1 MEQISMKEKPIFR
14 LVFTMSMPNVL
25 SMLVNSM
32 YNIVDSFFVAKINE
46 NAMTALSLVFPMQ
59 NLVTSIGVGFGV
71 GINAAIALNMG
82 AKRQKAADTATTF
95 GVFLSTF
102 HGIFLTAFC
111 ILIMPWFLRLFTTNP
126 EVISMGVD
134 YSNVTFSFAVSVNV
148 GIALEK
154 IFQSV
159 GRMKTSMF
167 VMVAGCV
174 TNIIL
179 DPILIFG
186 LGPVP
191 AMGIAG
197 AALATGIGQSF
208 ILILYIWICVKKPL
222 PVKISPGVLKSEE
235 KMVKKLY
242 YVGIPAT
249 LNMALPSL
257 LISALNGILS
267 VFSQIYV
274 VILGIY
280 YKLQTFVYLPA
291 NGIIQGIRPLISF
304 NYGAKEYGR
313 VKKIYHTAL
322 GFSLVIMLMG
332 TGLCM
337 FLPNQLLSLFTA
349 NSETIIHGALA
360 LRIISIGFMV
370 SAVSITTC
378 GSLEAL
384 GEGMASL
391 IISVLRYIVLII
403 PIAFFLSRF
412 MGANGVWHAFW
423 STEVIACGISY
434 LLYRKFVVR

>member
-1 MEQISMKEKPIFR
+1 MELSMKEKPLLQ
-14 LVFTMSMPNVL
+14 LVFMMSMPNVL

-32 YNIVDSFFVAKINE
+32 YNIVDSFFVAKISE
-46 NAMTALSLVFPMQ
+46 NAMTALALVFPIQ

-71 GINAAIALNMG
+71 GINAAIALNLG
-82 AKRQKAADTATTF
+82 AKRQKAADTAASF
-95 GVFLSTF
+95 GVLLSIV

-111 ILIMPWFLRLFTTNP
+111 ILIMPGFLRLFTANQ
-126 EVISMGVD
+126 EVISMGVE
-134 YSNVTFSFAVSVNV
+134 YSNVAFSFAVSVNV
-148 GIALEK
+148 GIAFEK

-159 GRMKTSMF
+159 GRMKTSMY
-167 VMVAGCV
+167 VMIAGCV

-197 AALATGIGQSF
+197 AALATGIGQSL
-208 ILILYIWICVKKPL
+208 ILLLYIWVCAKKPL
-222 PVKISPGVLKSEE
+222 SVKICTEALRSKE
-235 KMVKKLY
+235 KMMKKLY

-267 VFSQIYV
+267 IYSQIYL

-337 FLPNQLLSLFTA
+337 FLPNQLLSLFTT
-349 NSETIIHGALA
+349 NGETVIHGALA
-360 LRIISIGFMV
+360 LRVISIGFMV

-384 GEGMASL
+384 GEGLASL

-403 PIAFFLSRF
+403 PLAFFLSRW
-412 MGANGVWHAFW
+412 MGASGVWHAFW

>member
-1 MEQISMKEKPIFR
+1 M
-14 LVFTMSMPNVL
+14 
-25 SMLVNSM
+25 
-32 YNIVDSFFVAKINE
+32 
-46 NAMTALSLVFPMQ
+46 ALS
-59 NLVTSIGVGFGV
+59 
-71 GINAAIALNMG
+71 
-82 AKRQKAADTATTF
+82 
-95 GVFLSTF
+95 
-102 HGIFLTAFC
+102 
-111 ILIMPWFLRLFTTNP
+111 
-126 EVISMGVD
+126 
-134 YSNVTFSFAVSVNV
+134 
-148 GIALEK
+148 
-154 IFQSV
+154 
-159 GRMKTSMF
+159 
-167 VMVAGCV
+167 
-174 TNIIL
+174 
-179 DPILIFG
+179 
-186 LGPVP
+186 
-191 AMGIAG
+191 
-197 AALATGIGQSF
+197 
-208 ILILYIWICVKKPL
+208 
-222 PVKISPGVLKSEE
+222 
-235 KMVKKLY
+235 
-242 YVGIPAT
+242 
-249 LNMALPSL
+249 SL

-267 VFSQIYV
+267 VYSQIYV

-304 NYGAKEYGR
+304 NYGAKEYER

-332 TGLCM
+332 TGLCI

-423 STEVIACGISY
+423 STEVVACGISY

>member
-1 MEQISMKEKPIFR
+1 MELSMKEKPILQ
-14 LVFTMSMPNVL
+14 LVFMMSMPNVL

-32 YNIVDSFFVAKINE
+32 YNIVDSFFVAKISE
-46 NAMTALSLVFPMQ
+46 NAMTALALVFPIQ

-71 GINAAIALNMG
+71 GINAAIALNLG
-82 AKRQKAADTATTF
+82 AKRQKAADTAASF
-95 GVFLSTF
+95 GVLLSIV

-111 ILIMPWFLRLFTTNP
+111 ILIMPGFLRLFTANQ
-126 EVISMGVD
+126 EVISMGVE
-134 YSNVTFSFAVSVNV
+134 YSNVAFSFAVSVNV
-148 GIALEK
+148 GIAFEK

-159 GRMKTSMF
+159 GRMKTSMY
-167 VMVAGCV
+167 VMIAGCV

-197 AALATGIGQSF
+197 AALATGIGQSL
-208 ILILYIWICVKKPL
+208 ILLLYIWVCAKKPL
-222 PVKISPGVLKSEE
+222 SVKICTEALRSKE
-235 KMVKKLY
+235 KMMKKLY

-267 VFSQIYV
+267 IYSQIYL

-322 GFSLVIMLMG
+322 GFLLVIMLMG

-337 FLPNQLLSLFTA
+337 FLPNQLLSLFTT
-349 NSETIIHGALA
+349 NGETVIHGALA
-360 LRIISIGFMV
+360 LRVISIGFMV

-403 PIAFFLSRF
+403 PLAFFLSRW
-412 MGANGVWHAFW
+412 MGASGVWHAFW

>member
-1 MEQISMKEKPIFR
+1 MELSMKEKPILQ
-14 LVFTMSMPNVL
+14 LVFMMSMPNVL

-32 YNIVDSFFVAKINE
+32 YNIVDSFFVAKISE
-46 NAMTALSLVFPMQ
+46 NAMTALALVFPIQ

-71 GINAAIALNMG
+71 GINAAIALNLG
-82 AKRQKAADTATTF
+82 AKRQKAADTAASF
-95 GVFLSTF
+95 GVLLSIV

-111 ILIMPWFLRLFTTNP
+111 ILIMPGFLRLFTANQ
-126 EVISMGVD
+126 EVISMGVE
-134 YSNVTFSFAVSVNV
+134 YSNVAFSFAVSVNV
-148 GIALEK
+148 GIAFEK

-159 GRMKTSMF
+159 GRMKTSMY
-167 VMVAGCV
+167 VMIAGCV

-197 AALATGIGQSF
+197 AALATGIGQSL
-208 ILILYIWICVKKPL
+208 ILLLYIWVCAKKPL
-222 PVKISPGVLKSEE
+222 SVKICTEALRSKE
-235 KMVKKLY
+235 KMMKKLY

-267 VFSQIYV
+267 IYSQIYL

-337 FLPNQLLSLFTA
+337 FLPNQLLSLFTT
-349 NSETIIHGALA
+349 NGETVINGALA
-360 LRIISIGFMV
+360 LRVISIGFMV

-403 PIAFFLSRF
+403 PLAFFLSRW
-412 MGANGVWHAFW
+412 MGASGVWHAFW

>member
-1 MEQISMKEKPIFR
+1 MELSMKEKPILQ
-14 LVFTMSMPNVL
+14 LVFMMSMPNVL

-32 YNIVDSFFVAKINE
+32 YNIVDSFFVAKISE
-46 NAMTALSLVFPMQ
+46 NAMTALALVFPIQ

-71 GINAAIALNMG
+71 GINAAIALNLG
-82 AKRQKAADTATTF
+82 AKRQKAADTAASF
-95 GVFLSTF
+95 GVLLSIV

-111 ILIMPWFLRLFTTNP
+111 ILIMPGFLRLFTANQ
-126 EVISMGVD
+126 EVISMGVE
-134 YSNVTFSFAVSVNV
+134 YSNVAFSFAVSVNV
-148 GIALEK
+148 GIAFEK

-159 GRMKTSMF
+159 GRMKTSMY
-167 VMVAGCV
+167 VMIAGCV

-197 AALATGIGQSF
+197 AALATGIGQSL
-208 ILILYIWICVKKPL
+208 ILLLYIWVCAKKPL
-222 PVKISPGVLKSEE
+222 SVKICTEALRSKE
-235 KMVKKLY
+235 KMMKKLY

-267 VFSQIYV
+267 IYSQIYL

-322 GFSLVIMLMG
+322 GFLLVIMLMG

-337 FLPNQLLSLFTA
+337 FLPNQLLSLFTT
-349 NSETIIHGALA
+349 NGETVIHGALA
-360 LRIISIGFMV
+360 LRVISIGFMV

-384 GEGMASL
+384 GEGLASL

-403 PIAFFLSRF
+403 PLAFFLSRW
-412 MGANGVWHAFW
+412 MGASGVWHAFW

>member
-1 MEQISMKEKPIFR
+1 MELSMKEKPILQ
-14 LVFTMSMPNVL
+14 LVFMMSMPNVL

-32 YNIVDSFFVAKINE
+32 YNIVDSFFVAKISE
-46 NAMTALSLVFPMQ
+46 NAMTALALVFPIQ

-71 GINAAIALNMG
+71 GINAAIALNLG
-82 AKRQKAADTATTF
+82 AKRQKAADTAASF
-95 GVFLSTF
+95 GVLLSIV

-111 ILIMPWFLRLFTTNP
+111 ILIMPGFLRLFTANQ
-126 EVISMGVD
+126 EVISMGVE
-134 YSNVTFSFAVSVNV
+134 YSNVAFSFAVSVNV
-148 GIALEK
+148 GIAFEK

-159 GRMKTSMF
+159 GRMKTSMY
-167 VMVAGCV
+167 VMIAGCV

-186 LGPVP
+186 LDPVP

-197 AALATGIGQSF
+197 AALATGIGQSL
-208 ILILYIWICVKKPL
+208 ILLLYIWVCAKKPL
-222 PVKISPGVLKSEE
+222 SVKICTEALRSKE
-235 KMVKKLY
+235 KMMKKLY

-267 VFSQIYV
+267 IYSQIYL

-337 FLPNQLLSLFTA
+337 FLPNQLLSLFTT
-349 NSETIIHGALA
+349 NGETVIHGALA
-360 LRIISIGFMV
+360 LRVISIGFMV

-384 GEGMASL
+384 GEGLASL

-403 PIAFFLSRF
+403 PLAFFLSRW
-412 MGANGVWHAFW
+412 MGASGVWHAFW

>member
-1 MEQISMKEKPIFR
+1 MELSMKEKPILQ
-14 LVFTMSMPNVL
+14 LVFMMSMPNVL

-32 YNIVDSFFVAKINE
+32 YNIVDSFFVAKISE
-46 NAMTALSLVFPMQ
+46 NAMTALALVFPIQ

-71 GINAAIALNMG
+71 GINAAIALNLG
-82 AKRQKAADTATTF
+82 AERQKAADTAASF
-95 GVFLSTF
+95 GVLLSIV

-111 ILIMPWFLRLFTTNP
+111 ILIMPGFLRLFTANQ
-126 EVISMGVD
+126 EVISMGVE
-134 YSNVTFSFAVSVNV
+134 YSNVAFSFAVSVNV
-148 GIALEK
+148 GIAFEK

-159 GRMKTSMF
+159 GRMKTSMY
-167 VMVAGCV
+167 VMIAGCV

-186 LGPVP
+186 LDPVP

-197 AALATGIGQSF
+197 AALATGIGQSL
-208 ILILYIWICVKKPL
+208 ILLLYIWVCAKKPL
-222 PVKISPGVLKSEE
+222 SVKICTEALRSKE
-235 KMVKKLY
+235 KMMKKLY

-267 VFSQIYV
+267 IYSQIYL

-337 FLPNQLLSLFTA
+337 FLPNQLLSLFTT
-349 NSETIIHGALA
+349 NGETVIHGALA
-360 LRIISIGFMV
+360 LRVISIGFMV

-384 GEGMASL
+384 GEGLASL

-403 PIAFFLSRF
+403 PLAFFLSRW
-412 MGANGVWHAFW
+412 MGASGVWHAFW

>member
-1 MEQISMKEKPIFR
+1 MELSMKEKPILQ
-14 LVFTMSMPNVL
+14 LVFMMSMPNVL

-32 YNIVDSFFVAKINE
+32 YNIVDSFFVAKISE
-46 NAMTALSLVFPMQ
+46 NAMTALALVFPIQ

-71 GINAAIALNMG
+71 GINAAIALNLG
-82 AKRQKAADTATTF
+82 AKRQKAADTAASF
-95 GVFLSTF
+95 GVLLSIV

-111 ILIMPWFLRLFTTNP
+111 ILIMPGFLRLFTANQ
-126 EVISMGVD
+126 EVISMGVE
-134 YSNVTFSFAVSVNV
+134 YSNVAFSFAVSVNV
-148 GIALEK
+148 GIAFEK

-159 GRMKTSMF
+159 GRMKTSMY
-167 VMVAGCV
+167 VMIAGCV

-186 LGPVP
+186 LDPVP

-197 AALATGIGQSF
+197 AALATGIGQSL
-208 ILILYIWICVKKPL
+208 ILLLYIWVCAKKPL
-222 PVKISPGVLKSEE
+222 SVKICTEALRSKE
-235 KMVKKLY
+235 KMMKKLY

-267 VFSQIYV
+267 IYSQIYL

-337 FLPNQLLSLFTA
+337 FLPNQLLSLFTT
-349 NSETIIHGALA
+349 NGETIIHGALA
-360 LRIISIGFMV
+360 LRVISIGFMV

-384 GEGMASL
+384 GEGLASL

-403 PIAFFLSRF
+403 PLAFFLSRW
-412 MGANGVWHAFW
+412 MGASGVWHAFW

>member
-1 MEQISMKEKPIFR
+1 MELSMKEKPILQ
-14 LVFTMSMPNVL
+14 LVFMMSMPNVL

-32 YNIVDSFFVAKINE
+32 YNIVDSFFVAKISE
-46 NAMTALSLVFPMQ
+46 NAMTALALVFPIQ

-71 GINAAIALNMG
+71 GINAAIALNLG
-82 AKRQKAADTATTF
+82 AKRQKAADTAASF
-95 GVFLSTF
+95 GVLLSIV

-111 ILIMPWFLRLFTTNP
+111 ILIMPGFLRLFTANQ
-126 EVISMGVD
+126 EVISMGVE
-134 YSNVTFSFAVSVNV
+134 YSNVAFSFAVSVNV
-148 GIALEK
+148 GIAFEK

-159 GRMKTSMF
+159 GRMKTSMY
-167 VMVAGCV
+167 VMIAGCV

-197 AALATGIGQSF
+197 AALATGIGQSL
-208 ILILYIWICVKKPL
+208 ILLLYIWVCAKKPL
-222 PVKISPGVLKSEE
+222 SVKICTEALRSKE
-235 KMVKKLY
+235 KMMKKLY

-267 VFSQIYV
+267 IYSQIYL

-337 FLPNQLLSLFTA
+337 FLPNQLLSLFTT
-349 NSETIIHGALA
+349 NGETVIHGALA
-360 LRIISIGFMV
+360 LRVISIGFMV

-384 GEGMASL
+384 GEGLASL

-403 PIAFFLSRF
+403 PLAFFLSRW
-412 MGANGVWHAFW
+412 MGASGVWHAFW